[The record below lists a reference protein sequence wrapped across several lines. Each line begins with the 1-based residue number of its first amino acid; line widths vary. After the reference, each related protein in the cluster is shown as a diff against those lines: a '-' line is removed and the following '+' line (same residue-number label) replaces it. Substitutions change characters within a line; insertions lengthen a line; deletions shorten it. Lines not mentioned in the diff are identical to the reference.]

1 MAEEL
6 IVTKIAERGH
16 KYDETGQC
24 ITSHERSI
32 VFLPINVKP
41 GELVRVRLI
50 PITDENGNKKTDV
63 RGQVMYR
70 AEYAWPKIAKQFKER
85 ISQEARMLRACRALP
100 REEGQAVL
108 KALYQSLPS
117 QWADFDWYYFR
128 EKRCIM
134 YGCHF
139 SPAALLLLENFE
151 KVEGSGSLEL
161 LAWLLD
167 TSYYKKR
174 KEGKIPHPP
183 NIPNI
188 PSDNKTIIK
197 LASHISHL
205 PRRVI

>member
-24 ITSHERSI
+24 IASHERSI
-32 VFLPINVKP
+32 VFLPIDVKP

-70 AEYAWPKIAKQFKER
+70 AEYAWPKIARRFKEQVSR
-85 ISQEARMLRACRALP
+85 KARMLRACRALP
-100 REEGQAVL
+100 QEEGQAVL

-117 QWADFDWYYFR
+117 QWADFDWYYFG
-128 EKRCIM
+128 EGGEV
-134 YGCHF
+134 YGSCF
-139 SPAALLLLENFE
+139 SPAALTLLSEFENLE
-151 KVEGSGSLEL
+151 GAGLLEL

-174 KEGKIPHPP
+174 KEGKIPYPP